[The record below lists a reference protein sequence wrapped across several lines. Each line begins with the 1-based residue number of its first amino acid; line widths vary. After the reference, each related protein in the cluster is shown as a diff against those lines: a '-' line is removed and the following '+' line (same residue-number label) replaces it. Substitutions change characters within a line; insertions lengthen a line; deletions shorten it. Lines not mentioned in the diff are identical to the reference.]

1 MEMGGSSF
9 LRGFRP
15 FFRPPP
21 SAPSATAAPSSPA
34 LSATTQ
40 ATQASQLDLGDS
52 DVRLIITRADLR
64 ASVAAYHELLKAAKE
79 YRESMERSSN
89 ASTAFAIALEQCARV
104 KGATES
110 ANSLLLG
117 SGLCFMIGNSHQ
129 VLSATLLRSFELPLL
144 AAYEEYVTVLSERHD
159 KYEVLLSERTAAIR
173 QTEHENMKQGRKK
186 SRDLNQ
192 FRKALESLQ
201 EQVRGVEAVKKAY
214 YNETLE
220 KENEMWGLI
229 SSKVALLLRS
239 TLELSDRLASK
250 ANEPAVEELMRE
262 NPDPFDSYREENSET
277 RDLFSVLPPLSMAM
291 SHHGPT
297 TNGSTIREFAAE
309 NQSERREESTSA
321 SVFASPTMSTP
332 RAQKTMSVSEALG
345 ILEKVEG
352 RNVTP
357 RNGGLATIED
367 VDSPSPRSH
376 SPSPSPGIIRDRLS
390 LSPTMATT
398 STAEELVPTPLSVE
412 NLSLNS
418 SQSDRSLRRVLSPT
432 REVEEEEEEAD
443 PMSGDWESNREYGKS
458 LSPVGHGGYNSDE

>member
-1 MEMGGSSF
+1 M
-9 LRGFRP
+9 
-15 FFRPPP
+15 
-21 SAPSATAAPSSPA
+21 
-34 LSATTQ
+34 
-40 ATQASQLDLGDS
+40 
-52 DVRLIITRADLR
+52 
-64 ASVAAYHELLKAAKE
+64 
-79 YRESMERSSN
+79 
-89 ASTAFAIALEQCARV
+89 
-104 KGATES
+104 
-110 ANSLLLG
+110 
-117 SGLCFMIGNSHQ
+117 
-129 VLSATLLRSFELPLL
+129 RSFELPLL

-229 SSKVALLLRS
+229 SSKVSLSRSFFAFRTDVRRQVALLLRS